1 VSKLLV
7 VLGVLAATALSA
19 CGSSSSTTYCCVNG
33 AYYSCGSTDDAQS
46 CTEKCSRDSSKD
58 SSCK

>member
-1 VSKLLV
+1 MSKLLV
-7 VLGVLAATALSA
+7 VLGLLAATALSA
-19 CGSSSSTTYCCVNG
+19 CGSSSSNWCCVNG
-33 AYYSCGSTDDAQS
+33 AYYSCGSADDTQS